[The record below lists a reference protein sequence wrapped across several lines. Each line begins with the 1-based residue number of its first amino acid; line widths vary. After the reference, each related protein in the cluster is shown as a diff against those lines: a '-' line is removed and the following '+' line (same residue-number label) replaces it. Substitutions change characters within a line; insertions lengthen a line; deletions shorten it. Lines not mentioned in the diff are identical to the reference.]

1 MPQKNFWQDAE
12 KVRQRKMTVIW
23 FVWFVLFIWLN
34 ETNRPRPRRT
44 QGSLSPPY
52 FTFCYNSPRLIHVL
66 PNGDLPMAMA
76 YRHDTKL
83 AQQLVLDELFD
94 LSLYKALRTVT
105 QPDVHHTLDELI
117 KVETGHLAFWQKFFD
132 LKLTELNFGRK
143 IKLAFMMLVCR
154 IFGST
159 AVHLVLE
166 AIEVHGVRK
175 YLALWREYQHKP
187 LGEALRGILM
197 DEFKHE
203 DVLVTE
209 LTKRK
214 INPERIRNIFLGLND
229 GLVEILGAV
238 SGFFGA
244 FGSAKLVLIAALT
257 TATAGALSMA
267 AGSFLAL
274 SSEKEVKTTEI
285 ARKIFLG
292 EESDVTPMEES
303 PLGSAAVVGIA
314 YITGA
319 LVPVLPV
326 LLGATDALFSVFTA
340 GLMVIVV
347 STVLSFLS
355 GMDVKRRI
363 ALNLLIITV
372 AVSVS
377 YGIGLAAKEI
387 WGIAV

>member
-1 MPQKNFWQDAE
+1 
-12 KVRQRKMTVIW
+12 
-23 FVWFVLFIWLN
+23 
-34 ETNRPRPRRT
+34 
-44 QGSLSPPY
+44 
-52 FTFCYNSPRLIHVL
+52 
-66 PNGDLPMAMA
+66 
-76 YRHDTKL
+76 
-83 AQQLVLDELFD
+83 
-94 LSLYKALRTVT
+94 VT
-105 QPDVHHTLDELI
+105 HPDVHGTLDELI
-117 KVETGHLAFWQKFFD
+117 KVETSHLAFWQRFFG
-132 LKLTELNFGRK
+132 LNLETLDVGRR
-143 IKLAFMMLVCR
+143 IKLAVIMLICR
-154 IFGST
+154 LFGST

-175 YLALWREYQHKP
+175 YLAIWREYQSQP

-214 INPERIRNIFLGLND
+214 INAEKIRNIFLGLND

-244 FGSAKLVLIAALT
+244 FGSATMVLIAAST
-257 TATAGALSMA
+257 TAVAGALSMA
-267 AGSFLAL
+267 AGAFLAL
-274 SSEKEVKTTEI
+274 NSEKEVKTTEI
-285 ARKIFLG
+285 AKKVFLG
-292 EESDVTPMEES
+292 EESEVSPMEES
-303 PLGSAAVVGIA
+303 PLGSALVVGAA

-326 LLGATDALFSVFTA
+326 LLGAKDAIFSVMTA

-347 STVLSFLS
+347 STILSFLS
-355 GMDVKRRI
+355 GMDIKRRI
-363 ALNLLIITV
+363 AMNLIIIAV

-377 YGIGLAAKEI
+377 YSIGLAAKNL